1 MRPREHF
8 THQLETIHNE
18 LRALGELVAAAI
30 ARAVDALTEQDIA
43 AARSIVADDQHIDRA
58 QYALEEHAVAVIA
71 TQQPVAGDLRRLIAA
86 IAIASELERIADYA
100 KGIAKLTIRDAERP
114 WVPVPDGLAQMAEQA
129 RAMLYSALAAFIQ
142 QDAAAAWRL
151 READDRVDALS
162 KRVAAGLFDL
172 LRHRPAST
180 ERVADLLFVA
190 HNLERMA
197 DRTTNIAE
205 RVIYMVSGDVVELNP

>member
-1 MRPREHF
+1 MQPREHF
-8 THQLETIHNE
+8 MHQLETIHNE
-18 LRALGELVAAAI
+18 LRSLGELVAAAI
-30 ARAVDALTEQDIA
+30 ARAVDALMEQDIA

-114 WVPVPDGLAQMAEQA
+114 WVPVPDGLTQMAEQA
-129 RAMLYSALAAFIQ
+129 RAMLDSALAAFIQ

-151 READDRVDALS
+151 SEADDRVDALS
-162 KRVAAGLFDL
+162 KRVAAELSDL

-205 RVIYMVSGDVVELNP
+205 RVVYMVSGDVVELNP